1 MLRERGIFVVLQPED
16 LVGEVVF
23 LVARHEMEELSEQ
36 LRNPKL
42 LGQDHPGMWAACC
55 ATECR

>member
-1 MLRERGIFVVLQPED
+1 MTNVLRERGISVVLQPEN

-36 LRNPKL
+36 LRNPQL
-42 LGQDHPGMWAACC
+42 LGQDHPGM
-55 ATECR
+55 